1 MTPPEADDESSE
13 RSGPGRRE
21 ARERAVELIFEADAK
36 TCTPNELLDDLPAAP
51 VDYTAEVV
59 AGVGDHWV
67 AINGV
72 IDTYADGWT
81 INRMPAVDRALLRLA
96 VYELLHRDDV
106 PTAVVLDEAVELAK
120 EYSTENSAR
129 FVNGLLAA
137 VAAAHR

>member
-1 MTPPEADDESSE
+1 MTASLADDQPE

-36 TCTPNELLDDLPAAP
+36 NCTPNEILDDLPAP
-51 VDYTAEVV
+51 PLEYTAEVV

-67 AINGV
+67 AINDL
-72 IDTYADGWT
+72 IDSWADGWT
-81 INRMPAVDRALLRLA
+81 VQRMPAVDRALLRLA
-96 VYELLHRDDV
+96 VYELLHRPDV

-120 EYSTENSAR
+120 DYSTENSAR
-129 FVNGLLAA
+129 FVNGVLAS